1 MTSLLLFSFAAMPS
15 RARRFSAGLACVGF
29 AATLAGCERPSPPP
43 SDALSCGDCNLVLI
57 SIDTLR
63 ADHLGCYG
71 YARETSPRI
80 DALAGQGVRFGRAYA
95 ASYHTADSHMSAF
108 TALYPS
114 VHGVRN
120 TRNAASAEPL
130 AAGARTLAE
139 QLRGAGLRTWGYHAG
154 GNISPTYGF
163 GRGFE
168 EYVWTNSEIGPVLD
182 RLDRL
187 AAGPPE
193 RFYLFFHTYRPH
205 DPYLPDAPFAGLW
218 ARDDASD
225 VVSSTE
231 QLEALLSEGDFAEK
245 RRRFWE
251 RFDPEDPADLEKVI
265 ALYDGEIRQV
275 DQEIGAIL
283 DRIDRLGQRTLVV
296 LMSDHGE
303 EFHEHGRFLHDQ
315 LYDEVLRVPLV
326 IRHPDRHRAGTV
338 VEAPVS
344 LVDLAPTLLDV
355 LGLPPLAGVQ
365 GRSLRPLI
373 EEPGRN
379 AARPIFAEKVVGLDE
394 ASGRVVGSN
403 RALVARGLKLLR
415 LGGGDTHLFD
425 LDEDPREAR
434 DVAAERPE
442 TLGALSAAI
451 ERRSAENARL
461 RQALRSGAPPPAADL
476 DDQTVEQLRALG
488 YLQ

>member
-1 MTSLLLFSFAAMPS
+1 MVY
-15 RARRFSAGLACVGF
+15 RARRFSAGLACVWL
-29 AATLAGCERPSPPP
+29 AATLTGCARSSAPST
-43 SDALSCGDCNLVLI
+43 DDLACGDCNLVLI

-71 YARETSPRI
+71 YARETTPRI
-80 DALAGQGVRFGRAYA
+80 DGLAGQGVRFSRAYA

-120 TRNAASAEPL
+120 TRNAGSAEPL

-168 EYVWTNSEIGPVLD
+168 EYVWTNSEIGPVLE

-193 RFYLFFHTYRPH
+193 RFFLFFHTYRPH
-205 DPYLPDAPFAGLW
+205 DPYLPDAPFAEMW
-218 ARDDASD
+218 ARDYAGD
-225 VVSSTE
+225 VVSSQQ

-245 RRRFWE
+245 RRLFWD
-251 RFDPEDPADLEKVI
+251 RVDPADPADLEKVI

-283 DRIDRLGQRTLVV
+283 DRIDRLAQRTLVV

-315 LYDEVLRVPLV
+315 LYEEVLRVPLV
-326 IRHPDRHRAGTV
+326 LRHPDRRRAGTV

-355 LGLPPLAGVQ
+355 LGLPPLAGAQ

-373 EEPGRN
+373 EEPRGN
-379 AARPIFAEKVVGLDE
+379 AARPIFAEKVVGVDE
-394 ASGRVVGSN
+394 ASGRVVGAN

-415 LGGGDTHLFD
+415 LGSGETHLFD

-434 DVAAERPE
+434 DVSTGRPE
-442 TLGALSAAI
+442 TLDALSAAI
-451 ERRSAENARL
+451 DRRSTENARL
-461 RQALRSGAPPPAADL
+461 RQTLRSGAPPPPADL
-476 DDQTVEQLRALG
+476 DDETVEQLRAPG